1 MIVFFPVLSCKIA
14 VKTSINI
21 WQFLRKVSRSKFME
35 GIHIRVATK
44 KQHFGVLVGAENLS
58 DTMLCQNYQTIQY
71 FLALQHI
78 AYSRKLTKNF
88 DKVWS
93 DFYGS
98 VVQ

>member
-1 MIVFFPVLSCKIA
+1 M
-14 VKTSINI
+14 
-21 WQFLRKVSRSKFME
+21 
-35 GIHIRVATK
+35 
-44 KQHFGVLVGAENLS
+44 GAENLS
-58 DTMLCQNYQTIQY
+58 DTLLCQNYQTIQY
-71 FLALQHI
+71 FLALQYI